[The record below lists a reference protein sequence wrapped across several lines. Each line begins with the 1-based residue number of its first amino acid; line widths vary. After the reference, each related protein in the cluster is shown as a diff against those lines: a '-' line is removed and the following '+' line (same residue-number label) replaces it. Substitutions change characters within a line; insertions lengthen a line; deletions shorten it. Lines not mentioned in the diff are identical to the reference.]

1 MLDENTNKQFESFLE
16 EVIGMSMENI
26 LIQDSDSIDA
36 FIENRSGRKL
46 KLGSDSRM
54 IYRGS
59 PALAE
64 GRISTDD
71 INVRFDSIF
80 AI

>member
-1 MLDENTNKQFESFLE
+1 MLNDNINKRFESFLE
-16 EVIGMSMENI
+16 EVIGMSIDNVI
-26 LIQDSDSIDA
+26 RQDSDTIDV
-36 FIENRSGRKL
+36 FIEERFGKKL
-46 KLGSDSRM
+46 ELGSDSRM

-59 PALAE
+59 PTLAE

-71 INVRFDSIF
+71 VEMRFDSIF